1 MLDQLREQV
10 RVSQGRNPQPSAGII
25 DSQSVKAADTVAR
38 DSRGYDAGKK
48 INGRKRFIVTDTLR
62 LLLVVMV
69 CAANV
74 QDRDGAKSTL
84 LSLYL
89 ATPVR
94 FVLADGGFAG
104 RLVDWATR
112 ILATTLHIVRK
123 PAGQRGFTLIPR
135 RWPVERS
142 FAWFTNHHR
151 LARELR
157 TRPRPFGGHDPLGR
171 DQHHDPP
178 PRPWQTGHP
187 PTTPHLQPTLID
199 PSQTLTQTLHPESGA
214 LAQAGEYRTQPEQ
227 ATVAAGGA
235 ATQQHRVRLG
245 KFDQRGAVRKH
256 LDQPGGRLRA
266 AFLTRHSIRARGPGR
281 PHPAVHR
288 E

>member
-1 MLDQLREQV
+1 MRWETEGVTQRILDQLREQV

-48 INGRKRFIVTDTLR
+48 INGRKRFIVTDTLG

-112 ILATTLHIVRK
+112 ILATALHIVRK
-123 PAGQRGFTLIPR
+123 PAGQRGFTR
-135 RWPVERS
+135 
-142 FAWFTNHHR
+142 
-151 LARELR
+151 
-157 TRPRPFGGHDPLGR
+157 
-171 DQHHDPP
+171 
-178 PRPWQTGHP
+178 
-187 PTTPHLQPTLID
+187 
-199 PSQTLTQTLHPESGA
+199 
-214 LAQAGEYRTQPEQ
+214 
-227 ATVAAGGA
+227 
-235 ATQQHRVRLG
+235 
-245 KFDQRGAVRKH
+245 
-256 LDQPGGRLRA
+256 
-266 AFLTRHSIRARGPGR
+266 
-281 PHPAVHR
+281 
-288 E
+288 